1 MTDKSPSYSCPHC
14 ASSLYSVVLP
24 EGTGWE
30 TGAQW
35 VCFNDECS
43 YFQEGWD
50 WMWENYR
57 AKASYRYRIINPQT
71 GSASPLPVWSTDALR
86 NFIVEQ

>member
-1 MTDKSPSYSCPHC
+1 
-14 ASSLYSVVLP
+14 
-24 EGTGWE
+24 
-30 TGAQW
+30 
-35 VCFNDECS
+35 
-43 YFQEGWD
+43 
-50 WMWENYR
+50 MWENYR